1 MKGVLI
7 GTDFVKDADG
17 SLKVLEIN
25 TSIAFAWNNASNY
38 FSTGGLDTVL
48 SGSSITEAHLIGTTL
63 TNSHTNDLSA
73 SFSDLNMQSNVQT
86 LLTEYLTGS
95 GYTVTV
101 HNGSNGIVP
110 EVEDADHKFIFRQAY
125 DQTATFDETYAKDS
139 YKFLKTVHDQDSN
152 AIPNTFIPNTGSAA
166 AFTFDTIGDSW
177 RNNGNYPN
185 YLIKERYP
193 TTDYSTYPKL
203 IKAADAAAV
212 ATLKNNLTD
221 SEYLQEYVI
230 DTNNLVDGKLPTYR
244 TIDFMYGSSL
254 ERLNMTSGQ
263 ILTTLSPLGTD
274 IDYTDSNEVQVWDRP
289 KFIHKTSNLNS
300 TNPIG
305 LDQNL
310 LLSGSGI
317 NISGSQ
323 VTSGQVVKT
332 FNIPDLAEASASTDP
347 NRYTFTW
354 TGSAEFSIASGS
366 LIDTTVVGYTD
377 TPQISQGIELE
388 LEDGKRVQLAFNSN
402 IYLKSGS
409 DTTYFESLEALVA
422 KDEKNI
428 NDITTYS
435 VMSYNNA
442 TSTLEA
448 KQIVGSQFFWG
459 YTGGFSIDVE
469 DTDTYFIEDSSD
481 SNTFVI
487 IHNPCR
493 GVQFYS
499 GGFCD
504 ACGPNNSYYVYNNSA
519 CCNYSSGG
527 GGTLFYS
534 PSCAFGK

>member
-7 GTDFVKDADG
+7 GTDYVKDADG

-25 TSIAFAWNNASNY
+25 TSVGFTWNNASNY
-38 FSTGGLDTVL
+38 FSTGGLDAIL

-73 SFSDLNMQSNVQT
+73 SFSELNMQSSVQS
-86 LLTEYLTGS
+86 LLVEYLTGS
-95 GYTVTV
+95 GYTVTL
-101 HNGSNGIVP
+101 HHGSNGIVP
-110 EVEDADHKFIFRQAY
+110 EVEDADNKFIIRQAY
-125 DQTATFDETYAKDS
+125 DQTATFDETYAKDN
-139 YKFLKTVHDQDSN
+139 YKFLKTVHDQDSS

-166 AFTFDTIGDSW
+166 AFTFDTIGDTY

-193 TTDYSTYPKL
+193 TTDYSTYPKI

-230 DTNNLVDGKLPTYR
+230 NTSNLVDGKLPTYR

-254 ERLNMTSGQ
+254 ERINMTSGQ

-274 IDYTDSNEVQVWDRP
+274 IDYTDSNEVQVWERP
-289 KFIHKTSNLNS
+289 KLIHKTSNLNS

-317 NISGSQ
+317 NISGSEL
-323 VTSGQVVKT
+323 SDSKVVKT
-332 FNIPDLAEASASTDP
+332 FNIPDLAEASASSDP

-354 TGSAEFSIASGS
+354 TGSAAFSIASGS
-366 LIDTTVVGYTD
+366 LIDTTVVGFTD
-377 TPQISQGIELE
+377 TPQISAAIELE
-388 LEDGKRVQLAFNSN
+388 LEDGKKINLALNSN

-409 DTTYFESLEALVA
+409 DTTYFKSLESLVGRE
-422 KDEKNI
+422 EE
-428 NDITTYS
+428 NDVTTYS

-442 TSTLEA
+442 TSTLESKA
-448 KQIVGSQFFWG
+448 IVGSQFFWAPS
-459 YTGGFSIDVE
+459 GGFSINVE
-469 DTDTYFIEDSSD
+469 DTDTYFIEDSTD

-493 GVQFYS
+493 GTQFYGS
-499 GGFCD
+499 GYCD
-504 ACGPNNSYYVYNNSA
+504 ACGPNNTYQFYSSA
-519 CCNYSSGG
+519 AVCCNFAYGSA
-527 GGTLFYS
+527 TLFYT